1 MSNYK
6 PAYPANVPV
15 DDGVKDFITT
25 FYGVSDTPGKN
36 DEWVSFFKEDATL
49 VMEKKEATGKAG
61 MCFRLVWTIASSCA
75 NPKQREST
83 DILKVREGMWE
94 KVEERKH
101 TVFKVF
107 PLSFSGSSDSEVE
120 LMLYGN
126 VVYRLKGEQSAGGAV
141 DWAGYAKLVRGEG
154 EKEWKFAYYRVY
166 IQR

>member
-1 MSNYK
+1 MK
-6 PAYPANVPV
+6 V
-15 DDGVKDFITT
+15 
-25 FYGVSDTPGKN
+25 
-36 DEWVSFFKEDATL
+36 
-49 VMEKKEATGKAG
+49 
-61 MCFRLVWTIASSCA
+61 
-75 NPKQREST
+75 T

-107 PLSFSGSSDSEVE
+107 PVSFSGNENEVE

-141 DWAGYAKLVRGEG
+141 DWAGYAKLARVDGD
-154 EKEWKFAYYRVY
+154 KEWKFVHYRVY